1 MTDRLEA
8 EVELLHKDGW
18 EVESGEGYQWIVVK
32 GVLLPDGWNRSET
45 DVLIRIRPGYP
56 TTPPDNFY
64 VEADLRLANG
74 NKPGN
79 APKEET
85 VGGRSWLMF
94 SYHLEDGDW
103 DPHAEPEKGHNLLTY
118 LEGVRRRLSEAN

>member
-8 EVELLHKDGW
+8 EVKLLLEDGW
-18 EVESGEGYQWIVVK
+18 EVDTGPEYQWIVVK
-32 GVLLPDGWNRSET
+32 AVPLPEGWNGPET
-45 DVLIRIRPGYP
+45 DVLIKIRPGYP

-64 VEADLRLANG
+64 TDADLRLASG

-79 APKEET
+79 APNEET
-85 VGGRSWLMF
+85 IAGRKWLMF
-94 SYHLEDGDW
+94 SYHLEGGDW

-118 LEGVRRRLSEAN
+118 LEGVRRRLSEAS